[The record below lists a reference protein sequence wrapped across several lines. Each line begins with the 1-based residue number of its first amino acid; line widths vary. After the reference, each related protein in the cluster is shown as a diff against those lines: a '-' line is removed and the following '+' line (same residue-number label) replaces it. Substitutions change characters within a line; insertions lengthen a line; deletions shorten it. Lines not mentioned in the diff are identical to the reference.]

1 MFSSE
6 IARMRKLGIQGVSSR
21 AGCSV
26 VYPLTNYFYLLLS
39 HSTFSLSLCVYVCTV
54 FHSLVSCHELVFT
67 FISITTL
74 TLRNIPNLL
83 LWNNHTM
90 HQWGGKIDAF
100 PNTQP
105 LNGSGLGAYDVE
117 RSLSAYEFRKSDR
130 RCPLVR
136 LLISLALSFKRCIW
150 ADNRGKTWGVL

>member
-1 MFSSE
+1 
-6 IARMRKLGIQGVSSR
+6 MRKTDNVLLRDSAYEKTGRSGGKFPSWLYI
-21 AGCSV
+21 
-26 VYPLTNYFYLLLS
+26 LLLIIFIYYFL
-39 HSTFSLSLCVYVCTV
+39 TLLFSLSLCVYVCTM
-54 FHSLVSCHELVFT
+54 FHSLVTCHELVFT
-67 FISITTL
+67 FISINAP

-90 HQWGGKIDAF
+90 LQWRGKIDAF

-136 LLISLALSFKRCIW
+136 LLIFLALSFKRGIL
-150 ADNRGKTWGVL
+150 G